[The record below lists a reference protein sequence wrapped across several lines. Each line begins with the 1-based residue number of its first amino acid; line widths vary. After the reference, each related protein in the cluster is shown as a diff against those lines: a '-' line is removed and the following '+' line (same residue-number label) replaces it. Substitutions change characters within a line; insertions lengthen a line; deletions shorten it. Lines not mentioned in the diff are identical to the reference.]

1 MLARKQRNFII
12 AGFRAVR
19 RILRIS
25 LKDIIN
31 VNFCS
36 KLFFASIWFFVLV
49 IIQIGFSLNTLK
61 DRTSKL
67 EVMDTY
73 GILADNYILLL
84 WLEAYFTS
92 RKNIIAF
99 RDSCDR
105 KYSTCIRYLLAATMT
120 IPGDSHTLNDIISLI
135 FYLALYCYYTL
146 LLN

>member
-1 MLARKQRNFII
+1 MFARKQRNFII
-12 AGFRAVR
+12 AGFRAIR

-25 LKDIIN
+25 LKDIID

-99 RDSCDR
+99 RNSGDR
-105 KYSTCIRYLLAATMT
+105 KCSTSIRYLLSACWT
-120 IPGDSHTLNDIISLI
+120 IPGDSRALNAITSLI
-135 FYLALYCYYTL
+135 FYFSLHCPYSD
-146 LLN
+146 